1 MSTGRATLNEL
12 ATVYSLR
19 DCYDI
24 MEVAVVDSRNQ
35 ANYRVW
41 QIRNNKP

>member
-1 MSTGRATLNEL
+1 MSTGRATLHEL
-12 ATVYSLR
+12 STVYGLR

-24 MEVAVVDSRNQ
+24 LETAMVDSRNQ

-41 QIRNNKP
+41 QMKNSR